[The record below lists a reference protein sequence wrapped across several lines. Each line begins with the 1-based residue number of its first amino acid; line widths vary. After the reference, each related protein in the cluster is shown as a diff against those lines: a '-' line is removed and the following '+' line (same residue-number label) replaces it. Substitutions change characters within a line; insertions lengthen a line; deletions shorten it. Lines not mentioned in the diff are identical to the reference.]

1 MFLITG
7 PTGAGKT
14 TILDAITFAL
24 FGESSGD
31 TRQTENFK
39 SDYCDPSTLCYV
51 TLDFQLKGKQY
62 TIERYPKQKK
72 KSARKDGIITV
83 NSKARLILDDGTEII
98 GVENVNQK
106 ITELFGLT
114 YKQFKQIIILP
125 QGEFRRLLESNS
137 EDKQEIFR
145 KIFNTDIYE
154 KFCNVLSD
162 KTKNITH
169 SIEEIKLTIN
179 SYINSIDSS
188 DDEPLKQLISDFSKN
203 NLQNNILNL
212 NLICS
217 QLASNINSNKI
228 YYKKIQNEISSLEEQ
243 KNNIINK
250 FTNIKIM
257 EEKKLRLGNTK
268 SKLNSILEEKQI
280 LLKKLKTSNSKFC
293 EISAQKD
300 EIPNLITTQNELVNQ
315 LNNLNKINNLTLE
328 LNLLIERKNNINKNI
343 NDLISAENKLNLID
357 DIKNQSEILNKLKEL
372 ISSIDVYNNIYV
384 EYKTSE
390 NDYLMA
396 YKQFLA
402 GQAGFLAQNLTQNSP
417 CPVCGSTSHP
427 HKATLQQN
435 TPSESAVNN
444 LALKTKKLRDKIA
457 NLDLKLSANY
467 NFIKEKIQNLKNIPF
482 ENILTQKE
490 DFKNYV
496 AEYENLISQQT
507 KQIYLIKID
516 VSNLDLEQVQNK
528 IKNLKESIITLNTQ
542 IESIK
547 NQILENKS
555 KLTSNNNI
563 QSINIKI
570 SEIKNQIQTIEKNY
584 IFYNNEY
591 LNAKKLY
598 DQNCQEVKHLT
609 DEIESLEYQLQSSN
623 FENTSEELKKLEINL
638 NEINKTLSQ
647 LRENHSFITA
657 KIKLNTKQYENII
670 KSTDKYNNL
679 LNSYSNY
686 ASLSEVANGKNPK
699 RISLE
704 RYILASYFQDVID
717 AANIKFSE
725 MTAYRYLLK
734 RKEEKEK
741 NNKASGLD
749 LEIIDNYTG
758 KIRHIN
764 TLSGGESFKASLCLA
779 LGLAE
784 VVQMNAGGVEIDTLF
799 IDEGFGTLDSESL
812 DSTIEALN
820 SLKKTGRLIG
830 IISHVNELQ
839 ERIPAKLM
847 ITPSKKG
854 SHITIKC

>member
-72 KSARKDGIITV
+72 KSARKDSIITI

-125 QGEFRRLLESNS
+125 QGEFRKLLESNS

-179 SYINSIDSS
+179 SYINSIDCS

-203 NLQNNILNL
+203 NLKSNKL
-212 NLICS
+212 NLIIS
-217 QLASNINSNKI
+217 QLSSNINNNKI
-228 YYKKIQNEISSLEEQ
+228 YSQKIQNEISSLEEQ
-243 KNNIINK
+243 KNNIIKK
-250 FTNIKIM
+250 FTSIKII
-257 EEKKLRLGNTK
+257 EEKKLRLDNTK

-280 LLKKLKTSNSKFC
+280 LLQKLKTSNSKFR

-300 EIPNLITTQNELVNQ
+300 DIPNLITTQNELVNQ
-315 LNNLNKINNLTLE
+315 LNNLNKINSLTLE

-357 DIKNQSEILNKLKEL
+357 DMKNQSKILNKLKEL
-372 ISSIDVYNNIYV
+372 ITSIDIYNNIYI
-384 EYKTSE
+384 EYKISE
-390 NDYLMA
+390 KDYLMA

-402 GQAGFLAQNLTQNSP
+402 GQAGFLAQNLTHNSP
-417 CPVCGSTSHP
+417 CPVCGSISHP

-444 LALKTKKLRDKIA
+444 LSLKTKKLRDKIA
-457 NLDLKLSANY
+457 NLDIKLSENY
-467 NFIKEKIQNLKNIPF
+467 NFIKENIQNLKNIPF
-482 ENILTQKE
+482 ENILNQK
-490 DFKNYV
+490 DKFKNYAV
-496 AEYENLISQQT
+496 EYENLISQQT
-507 KQIYLIKID
+507 KQINLIKID
-516 VSNLDLEQVQNK
+516 VSNLNLEQTQNK
-528 IKNLKESIITLNTQ
+528 IKNLKESVITLNTQ
-542 IESIK
+542 TESIK
-547 NQILENKS
+547 NQILENQS
-555 KLTSNNNI
+555 KLSSDNNI

-584 IFYNNEY
+584 HFYNNEY
-591 LNAKKLY
+591 LNVKKLY
-598 DQNCQEVKHLT
+598 DQICQEVKHLT
-609 DEIESLEYQLQSSN
+609 DEIKLLESQLQSSN
-623 FENTSEELKKLEINL
+623 FDNTSEELEKLEINL
-638 NEINKTLSQ
+638 NEINKALSQ

-657 KIKLNTKQYENII
+657 KLKLNTKQYENIV
-670 KSTDKYNNL
+670 KSIDQYNDL
-679 LNSYSNY
+679 LNIYSDY

-725 MTAYRYLLK
+725 MTGYRYLLK

-758 KIRHIN
+758 KTRHIN

-839 ERIPAKLM
+839 ERIPAKLI

>member
-72 KSARKDGIITV
+72 KSARKDSIITI

-125 QGEFRRLLESNS
+125 QGEFRKLLESNS

-179 SYINSIDSS
+179 SYINSIDCS

-203 NLQNNILNL
+203 NLKINKL
-212 NLICS
+212 NLIIS
-217 QLASNINSNKI
+217 QLSSNINNNKI
-228 YYKKIQNEISSLEEQ
+228 YSKKIQNEISSLEEQ
-243 KNNIINK
+243 KNNIIKK
-250 FTNIKIM
+250 FTSIKII
-257 EEKKLRLGNTK
+257 EEKKLRLDNTK
-268 SKLNSILEEKQI
+268 SKLNSILEKKQI
-280 LLKKLKTSNSKFC
+280 LLQKLKTSNSKFR

-300 EIPNLITTQNELVNQ
+300 DIPNLITTQNELVNQ
-315 LNNLNKINNLTLE
+315 LNNLNKINSLTLE

-343 NDLISAENKLNLID
+343 NDLTSAENKLNLID
-357 DIKNQSEILNKLKEL
+357 DIKNKSEILNKLKEL
-372 ISSIDVYNNIYV
+372 ITSIDIYNNIYI
-384 EYKTSE
+384 EYKISE

-402 GQAGFLAQNLTQNSP
+402 GQAGFLAQNLAHNSP
-417 CPVCGSTSHP
+417 CPVCGSISHP

-435 TPSESAVNN
+435 TPSENAVNN
-444 LALKTKKLRDKIA
+444 LSLKTKKLRDKIA
-457 NLDLKLSANY
+457 NLDIKLSENY
-467 NFIKEKIQNLKNIPF
+467 NFIKENIQNLNNIPF
-482 ENILTQKE
+482 ENILNQK
-490 DFKNYV
+490 DKFKNYAV
-496 AEYENLISQQT
+496 EYENLISQQT
-507 KQIYLIKID
+507 KQINLIKID
-516 VSNLDLEQVQNK
+516 VSNLNLEQTQNK
-528 IKNLKESIITLNTQ
+528 IKNLKESVITLNTQ
-542 IESIK
+542 TESIK
-547 NQILENKS
+547 NQILENQS
-555 KLTSNNNI
+555 KLSSDNNI

-584 IFYNNEY
+584 HFYNNEY
-591 LNAKKLY
+591 LNVKKLY
-598 DQNCQEVKHLT
+598 DQICQEVKHLT
-609 DEIESLEYQLQSSN
+609 DEIKLLESQLQSSN
-623 FENTSEELKKLEINL
+623 FDNTSEELEKLEINL
-638 NEINKTLSQ
+638 NEINKALSQ
-647 LRENHSFITA
+647 LRENHSFLTA
-657 KIKLNTKQYENII
+657 KLKLNTKQYENII
-670 KSTDKYNNL
+670 KSINQYNDL
-679 LNSYSNY
+679 LNIYSDY

-725 MTAYRYLLK
+725 MTGYRYLLK

-758 KIRHIN
+758 KTRHIN

-839 ERIPAKLM
+839 ERIPAKLI